1 MGHIG
6 TDIQQ
11 AITLLESGK
20 LVAIPTETVYGLA
33 ANALNVDAIAEVFK
47 AKNRPSFDPLII
59 HLANADGLDKYVK
72 SMDPSFIRIYERF
85 SPGPIS
91 FVLHKKDLIPDLV
104 TAGHSTVAIR
114 FPMHLT
120 AQALLRNLDFPLAA
134 PSANLF
140 GRVSPTSAAHVE
152 EQLGDKIDYILDGGQ
167 CTIGLES
174 TIIDLSTKK
183 PKVLR
188 LGGLSLEELEDC
200 LGEEITFTKN
210 SSSNPKAPGM
220 LSAHYSPGIP
230 VIFGNLAKNLKQVN
244 RHRCGIISFRDMLPG
259 VPEENQRV
267 LSPKGDL
274 KEAAAALFRSLRS
287 FNTDD
292 IDQIL
297 AEEFPKEGL
306 GRAINDRLKRASA
319 S

>member
-1 MGHIG
+1 MSQIG
-6 TDIQQ
+6 KNLQK
-11 AITLLESGK
+11 AITLLDLGK

-33 ANALNVDAIAEVFK
+33 ANALNARAVAEIFK
-47 AKNRPSFDPLII
+47 VKNRPSFDPLII
-59 HLANADGLDKYVK
+59 HLANADELDKYVK
-72 SMDPSFIRIYERF
+72 KMDLTFTKIYERF

-91 FVLHKKDLIPDLV
+91 FVLPKSALIPDLV
-104 TAGHSTVAIR
+104 TAGHPTVAIR
-114 FPMHLT
+114 FPAHST
-120 AQALLRNLDFPLAA
+120 AQALLKQLDFPLAA

-140 GRVSPTSAAHVE
+140 GRVSPTSAPDVE
-152 EQLGDKIDYILDGGQ
+152 EQLGSEIDYILDGGQ

-200 LGEEITFTKN
+200 LGEEIDFTKN

-230 VIFGNLAKNLKQVN
+230 LIFGLLADNLQKVN
-244 RHRCGIISFRDMLPG
+244 RQRCGAISFRKAVAG
-259 VPEENQRV
+259 IAAENQRI

-287 FNTDD
+287 FDKQN
-292 IDQIL
+292 IDLIL
-297 AEEFPKEGL
+297 AEEFPQEGL